1 MHARSPAARHGHFA
15 AAAFRRRRGCPPR
28 RDRGAVVVEFAL
40 VLPILV
46 ALLLGVTTAGL
57 AYNKKLNM
65 TYATREGARFGAT
78 VPPSQSWSS
87 GTWASNVRDLVVA
100 RSGGDL
106 AAADVCVSLVVSSSA
121 TTSAVYSPT
130 ASFTTKSDGSACL
143 NDVYPQFSASDNGLR
158 VQVTS
163 NSSARIELAV
173 WKPVDAILSAKAT
186 ARSESTG

>member
-1 MHARSPAARHGHFA
+1 MRPAKLRRSVRATRPKSK
-15 AAAFRRRRGCPPR
+15 RR
-28 RDRGAVVVEFAL
+28 RGAVVVEFAL

-87 GTWASNVRDLVVA
+87 GTWASNVRDVVVA

-106 AAADVCVSLVVSSSA
+106 VAADVCVSLVVSSSA
-121 TTSAVYSPT
+121 ATSAVYSPS

-143 NDVYPQFSASDNGLR
+143 VDTYPQYSVSDSGLR

-163 NSSARIELAV
+163 TSSARIELAV
-173 WKPVDAILSAKAT
+173 WKPVDANLTAKAT

>member
-1 MHARSPAARHGHFA
+1 LPQGSGRS
-15 AAAFRRRRGCPPR
+15 
-28 RDRGAVVVEFAL
+28 RGAVVVEFAL

-78 VPPSQSWSS
+78 VPPSQTWTS

-106 AAADVCVSLVVSSSA
+106 TTADVCVSLVVSSSA
-121 TTSAVYSPT
+121 TTSAVYSPS
-130 ASFTTKSDGSACL
+130 ASFTTKGDGTACL
-143 NDVYPQFSASDNGLR
+143 NDTYPQFSVSDNGLR

-163 NSSARIELAV
+163 TSLARIELAV
-173 WKPVDAILSAKAT
+173 WKPVDAILTAKAT
-186 ARSESTG
+186 ARSETTG

>member
-1 MHARSPAARHGHFA
+1 MRPARV
-15 AAAFRRRRGCPPR
+15 RRVVRKSRPKSRRE
-28 RDRGAVVVEFAL
+28 RGAVVVEFAL

-46 ALLLGVTTAGL
+46 ALLLGVTTAGM

-78 VPPSQSWSS
+78 VPPSQSWTS

-106 AAADVCVSLVVSSSA
+106 VAADICVALVVSSSA
-121 TTSAVYSPT
+121 TTSAVYSPA

-143 NDVYPQFSASDNGLR
+143 NDTYPQYSVSDNGLR

-163 NSSARIELAV
+163 ASSARIELAM
-173 WKPVDAILSAKAT
+173 WKPVDAILTAKAT

>member
-1 MHARSPAARHGHFA
+1 MPRPRSTRE
-15 AAAFRRRRGCPPR
+15 
-28 RDRGAVVVEFAL
+28 RGAVVVEFAL

-78 VPPSQSWSS
+78 VPPSQSWTS

-106 AAADVCVSLVVSSSA
+106 DAAAVCVSLVVSSSA
-121 TTSAVYSPT
+121 TTSAVYSPS
-130 ASFTTKSDGSACL
+130 ASFTTKSDGSPCL
-143 NDVYPQFSASDNGLR
+143 VDTYPQYSDSDSGLR

-163 NSSARIELAV
+163 TSSARIELAV
-173 WKPVDAILSAKAT
+173 WKPVDAILTAKAT

>member
-1 MHARSPAARHGHFA
+1 M
-15 AAAFRRRRGCPPR
+15 PR
-28 RDRGAVVVEFAL
+28 PKSTLQRGAVVVEFAL

-78 VPPSQSWSS
+78 VPPTQSWTS

-121 TTSAVYSPT
+121 TTSAVYSPS
-130 ASFTTKSDGSACL
+130 ASFTTNGDGSACI
-143 NDVYPQFSASDNGLR
+143 NDTYPQYSVSDSGLR

-163 NSSARIELAV
+163 TSSARIELAM
-173 WKPVDAILSAKAT
+173 WKPVDAILTAKAT
-186 ARSESTG
+186 ARSESIG

>member
-1 MHARSPAARHGHFA
+1 MRSAKS
-15 AAAFRRRRGCPPR
+15 RRGIRPSPQGSVGT
-28 RDRGAVVVEFAL
+28 RGAVVVEFAL
-40 VLPILV
+40 VLPLLV

-78 VPPSQSWSS
+78 APPSQSWSS
-87 GTWASNVRDLVVA
+87 GTWATNVRDVVVA

-106 AAADVCVSLVVSSSA
+106 TAADVCVSLVVSSSA
-121 TTSAVYSPT
+121 TTSAVYTPSS
-130 ASFTTKSDGSACL
+130 SFTTKGDGTACL
-143 NDVYPQFSASDNGLR
+143 TDTYPQYSATDNGLR

-163 NSSARIELAV
+163 TSSAKIDLAV
-173 WKPVDAILSAKAT
+173 WKSIDATLQAKAT